1 MNDNSPAETLSEIQ
15 ILDGDEQ
22 LTVICSHEADADL
35 VELAARLLRAN
46 SNLAHIEMQELA
58 GGIILAYRGEH
69 PEGKFSL

>member
-46 SNLAHIEMQELA
+46 SNLAHIEMRDLS
-58 GGIILAYRGEH
+58 GSIILAYRGEH